1 MSTFPTDEELAKL
14 TKFTKAELI
23 PFVFEYNAN
32 GFRSVYLWRRYDK
45 AWLRIDSLGIF
56 KLHAP
61 QVERMRESYK
71 FIGPSSATT
80 EDEIRLREQ
89 KAWERARTAFLALID
104 AHANVT
110 IYNIASAITVPSEYE
125 AEIGG

>member
-1 MSTFPTDEELAKL
+1 MKTFPTDEELMKAAQFDL
-14 TKFTKAELI
+14 T
-23 PFVFEYNAN
+23 PFVFERKLD
-32 GFRSVYLWRRYDK
+32 GVRRIYLWRKHDK
-45 AWLRIDSLGIF
+45 AWLRIDSLGMF
-56 KLHAP
+56 KLHAL
-61 QVERMRESYK
+61 QGERMREGYT